1 MQKEN
6 RIQTAR
12 RLYLDGQFKKALAII
27 VTFRIGFTKDD
38 IRSMEIAYESLIGK
52 RDLYEKLE
60 IDIEDHIQKCKE
72 LFETKILSK

>member
-38 IRSMEIAYESLIGK
+38 IRSMEIAYESLMGK
-52 RDLYEKLE
+52 RDFYEKLGIN
-60 IDIEDHIQKCKE
+60 IDDHIQKCKE